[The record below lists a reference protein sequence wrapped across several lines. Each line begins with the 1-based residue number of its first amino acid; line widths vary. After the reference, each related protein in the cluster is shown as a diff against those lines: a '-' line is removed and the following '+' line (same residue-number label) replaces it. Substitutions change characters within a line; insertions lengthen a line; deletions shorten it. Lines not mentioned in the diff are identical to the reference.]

1 MQREAL
7 QRRKCDCWHLI
18 FCTDFTRSAP
28 LGSQSGT
35 SLPRRDRNIPKIQ
48 LLLYLLFSKFSLKYL
63 LMLYLFR
70 TEHMGTGTHVRA
82 APHKMPVPICV
93 AAGSEQ
99 LLNFIRFRTPCAVH
113 RNFILQNRTFFYFHP
128 LYNIKELRRDHL
140 MDIEGSS
147 KHYISQQSITFL
159 ISMIRMGVTVAP
171 SILIPIRELIV
182 NRS

>member
-70 TEHMGTGTHVRA
+70 TEHMGTGTHGRA
-82 APHKMPVPICV
+82 APHKMPVPMCV

-99 LLNFIRFRTPCAVH
+99 LPFTKIV
-113 RNFILQNRTFFYFHP
+113 RTFRSIFLKIFFW
-128 LYNIKELRRDHL
+128 KKTK
-140 MDIEGSS
+140 
-147 KHYISQQSITFL
+147 KHFGGARNLKSPSPSHGKQITAYP
-159 ISMIRMGVTVAP
+159 R
-171 SILIPIRELIV
+171 
-182 NRS
+182 